1 MRKVITALAFAGA
14 LTATPALAADKAA
27 PAIMPSITPA
37 ASSTSCY
44 AQVLGG
50 GSIVAANPDNSV
62 LPASLSAQSWSVG
75 AGLGCDVRMDRVVI
89 GALGRIEMPIDTTG
103 SLIDMDKS
111 WMVALRAGYMLE
123 TGVMP
128 YALVGYESN
137 EFRLGAADITKDG
150 LVVGGG
156 LEIPLSAHLRLITE
170 YTYSGFGKTD
180 ALLPDTDV
188 DAHKFRL
195 GFAWRFNS
203 LFGGE

>member
-1 MRKVITALAFAGA
+1 MTRFVAVLALAGA
-14 LTATPALAADKAA
+14 LTATPTLAADKAG

-44 AQVLGG
+44 AQALGG
-50 GSIVAANPDNSV
+50 GSIVAAGTDV
-62 LPASLSAQSWSVG
+62 LPASISAQSWSVG

-89 GALGRIEMPIDTTG
+89 GALGRIEMPVDTTG
-103 SLIDMDKS
+103 SLIDLDKS
-111 WMVALRAGYMLE
+111 WMVALRAGYMLQ

-128 YALVGYESN
+128 YVLAGYESN
-137 EFRLGAADITKDG
+137 EFRLGAANLTKDG

-180 ALLPDTDV
+180 VLAPDVDV

-195 GFAWRFNS
+195 GFSWRFNS
-203 LFGGE
+203 LFGD